1 MTDVAASHWS
11 NRNRPTPQ
19 PDPDCEC
26 CSGSG
31 TDPAFHSECSE
42 CWTPTPDFG
51 RADNPI
57 AIWAAIEALPLKQKH
72 IARNRRR
79 MIEDLRA
86 AIDYPDGGMFPPA
99 HYQKRLDY
107 VMQKPEVAQWAG
119 DVILPDR
126 SQIEPSNPYNSC
138 QPQAQR
144 TP

>member
-79 MIEDLRA
+79 MIEDL
-86 AIDYPDGGMFPPA
+86 IKNNGDKYPGKEFLV
-99 HYQKRLDY
+99 RLDAIAASD
-107 VMQKPEVAQWAG
+107 QAG
-119 DVILPDR
+119 LDALIKDASLANPLLDFDKLVVIR
-126 SQIEPSNPYNSC
+126 RKGEAN
-138 QPQAQR
+138 QA
-144 TP
+144 